1 MPRTPTREI
10 TPKTNLESLR
20 KEAKRWLKS
29 LRAGD
34 ERARERLNA
43 ALEAAPARPGLRDI
57 QHALAR
63 EYGMEGWLQLKA
75 ALAEQA
81 EAQKSR
87 AEVADIVLRHVWD
100 GENGWRADGAPAS
113 RLARRH
119 PDLAHDNIFLA
130 VLYGDLEEVRRRI
143 EADPESAMQKGGPLD
158 WEPLQY
164 LAYGRLDL
172 PAVRENSV
180 AIASLLL
187 DHGANPNAIINDG
200 WDNPFKPVTG
210 AIGLGEGVKPPHPQA
225 EALAPLLIE
234 RGAEPYDTQALY
246 NTSIVDDDPFWMD
259 LLYSYSLQR
268 GEAAKWNDAALA
280 MQLGKTGTLDYLLGN
295 AVSANHLRRAEWL
308 LDRGADPNSVGS
320 YTGRPH
326 HEDAQMH
333 GFAEMA
339 ALLVRR
345 GARPAPLAGRSA
357 AQAALMRLDRD
368 EVARFAAAHP
378 DLLKSG
384 HPFIAAVGSPQAL
397 RLLLDLGADV
407 NARCGDGSTPLHWA
421 AHADAADAARLL
433 VEHGAEIDVRDSKY
447 NSTPL
452 GWAVFLKKPA
462 VIELLAPLSRDVFAL
477 ANGGLTERLR
487 AVLCEDKSLANAQL
501 EAQPGRVTP
510 LLCLPDDEDM
520 AVEVASILLEAGA
533 DPLLGRREG
542 LDAESFA
549 RRRGLIDA
557 ADVIAE
563 AG

>member
-1 MPRTPTREI
+1 MPRTSTREI

-34 ERARERLNA
+34 TRARERLQA
-43 ALEAAPARPGLRDI
+43 ALDAAPEAPGLRDV

-63 EYGMEGWLQLKA
+63 EYGMEGWLKLKA
-75 ALAEQA
+75 ALAEQT
-81 EAQKSR
+81 EAQKTR

-119 PDLAHDNIFLA
+119 PDLAQENMLLA

-143 EADPESAMQKGGPLD
+143 EANPKSATQKGGPLG

-172 PAVRENSV
+172 LAVRENSV

-187 DHGANPNAIINDG
+187 DHGADPNAIINDG

-225 EALAPLLIE
+225 EALARLLIE

-246 NTSIVDDDPFWMD
+246 NTSIVDDNPFWMD
-259 LLYSYSLQR
+259 LLYSYSQER
-268 GEAAKWNDAALA
+268 GDAAKWNDAALA

-295 AVSANHLRRAEWL
+295 AVDANHLRRAEWL
-308 LDRGADPNSVGS
+308 LDRGADPNSVNAYS
-320 YTGRPH
+320 GRPH
-326 HEDAQMH
+326 FEDAQIH
-333 GFAEMA
+333 GFQEMT

-345 GARPAPLAGRSA
+345 GARPVPLAGRSA

-368 EVARFAAAHP
+368 EAARFAAAHP

-384 HPFIAAVGSPQAL
+384 HLFIAAVGSPQAL

-421 AHADAADAARLL
+421 AHADVADAARLL
-433 VEHGAEIDVRDSKY
+433 IEHGAEIDIRDSKY

-462 VIELLAPLSRDVFAL
+462 VVELLAPLSRDMFAL
-477 ANGGLTERLR
+477 ASGGLTERLR
-487 AVLCEDKSLANAQL
+487 AVLREEKSLANAQL
-501 EAQPGRVTP
+501 DAQPGRVTP

-520 AVEVASILLEAGA
+520 AAEVASILLEAGA

-542 LDAESFA
+542 LDAEAFA
-549 RRRGLIDA
+549 RRRGLVDA
-557 ADVIAE
+557 ADTIAE